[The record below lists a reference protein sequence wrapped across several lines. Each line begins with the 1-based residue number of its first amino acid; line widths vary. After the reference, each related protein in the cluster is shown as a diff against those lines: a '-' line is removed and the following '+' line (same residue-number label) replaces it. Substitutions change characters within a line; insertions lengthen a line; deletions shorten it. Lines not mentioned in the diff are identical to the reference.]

1 MSERPPTS
9 DSPSIPAPPPSEESA
24 PRAEALFD
32 LTGRRMG
39 RYLIGPRLGQGGAAV
54 VYQAYDRV
62 EGHSVALKILL
73 PGAGAV
79 ARARFRQEAH
89 TAGRLRHPHIVR
101 TLQVGESPE
110 EGLAYIA
117 MELVEGESLAH
128 LLERRGHLSPRE
140 SCNLLEPIARALEEA
155 HRLGVIHRDVKPSN
169 ILLRPASPGTP
180 HSVQLDSLD
189 HPVIP
194 LLTDFGIARALDMPE
209 LTGEGRTIGTPAY
222 MAPEQ
227 CEGRRTVDGRAD
239 IYSLGAV
246 LYRCVVGRPPFTGS
260 TTQILHAHVYE
271 PVTIPEELLDTLPP
285 LVIQILRRSLAKS
298 PEERY
303 PSAGEMARDLALA
316 AGRETGPPEGRDLE
330 NATLT
335 LTGLSEVPPPPPPTE
350 AVLVPGTQTQAA
362 TPPRSPIPP
371 GPGQPRPGPGRWM
384 AAAGGL
390 AGLLVLLAVLWAAG
404 TRLPGFLP
412 GPEQPG
418 SQATPEAGLSAG
430 SPPGPTPSLATPT
443 GPANPEEA
451 EASGLPAIP
460 EATPSATPTAT
471 PAPSPTATPT
481 PTTPPTPS
489 PTPAATPSP
498 TPSPTPTA
506 EVPLVGACPYVMD
519 PVFTELVVQDREAVQ
534 ELGCPTNVAVPV
546 TFEVQPFQNGLA
558 ISRRDQPIIYVQYAG
573 NQEWEQHLNRWT
585 PEMPARVDLPDLTPP
600 APGLFQ
606 PERGIGLLWAENE
619 QLRTTLGW
627 ATAPP
632 EEAQGILQSFEGGL
646 LIWNRNNGEIY
657 MFLKSR
663 LRL

>member
-1 MSERPPTS
+1 MRERPPAS
-9 DSPSIPAPPPSEESA
+9 DHPPIPDSPASGKSA

-62 EGHSVALKILL
+62 EGRSVALKILL
-73 PGAGAV
+73 PGAGTV

-140 SCNLLEPIARALEEA
+140 SCNLLEPIARALDEA
-155 HRLGVIHRDVKPSN
+155 HRLGVVHRDVKPSN

-227 CEGRRTVDGRAD
+227 CAGRRTVDSRAD

-285 LVIQILRRSLAKS
+285 LVLQILRRSLAKN
-298 PEERY
+298 PGGRY

-316 AGRETGPPEGRDLE
+316 AGREGGPEERAPE

-335 LTGLSEVPPPPPPTE
+335 LTGLSEVPPPSTE
-350 AVLVPGTQTQAA
+350 AVLVPGTQTQV
-362 TPPRSPIPP
+362 PPLPRSAPS
-371 GPGQPRPGPGRWM
+371 GPRWGWPWARRWM
-384 AAAGGL
+384 AGAAGL

-404 TRLPGFLP
+404 SRLPGTGAP
-412 GPEQPG
+412 ATP
-418 SQATPEAGLSAG
+418 ATPEAALVVGTRPS
-430 SPPGPTPSLATPT
+430 PTPDVPPPT
-443 GPANPEEA
+443 GSVPPEQAQPA
-451 EASGLPAIP
+451 GLPALP

-471 PAPSPTATPT
+471 PTPSPTATPT
-481 PTTPPTPS
+481 PTVLPTETPTPAPPPTPS
-489 PTPAATPSP
+489 PTPTPESP
-498 TPSPTPTA
+498 M
-506 EVPLVGACPYVMD
+506 VGACPYVMD
-519 PVFTELVVQDREAVQ
+519 PVFTERVAQDTGTVQ
-534 ELGCPTNVAVPV
+534 ELGCPTNIATPV
-546 TFEVQPFQNGLA
+546 TFQVQPFQNGLA
-558 ISRRDQPIIYVQYAG
+558 ISRQDQPIIYVQYAG

-585 PEMPARVDLPDLTPP
+585 PEMPERVELPDLTPP
-600 APGLFQ
+600 GPGLFQ
-606 PERGIGLLWAENE
+606 PERGIGLLWAGNA
-619 QLRTTLGW
+619 QLRATLGW

-657 MFLKSR
+657 VFLKSR